1 MTDKRALKLFMLR
14 HGKGGAVVKGEDG
27 EPLFFHDKQLAKQ
40 ARQEGHVVSFG
51 IDHNKYKPRKEG
63 I

>member
-1 MTDKRALKLFMLR
+1 MSKNALKLFMLR

-27 EPLFFHDKQLAKQ
+27 EPLFFHNKQLAKQ
-40 ARQEGHVVSFG
+40 SRKEGYVVSFG
-51 IDHNKYKPRKEG
+51 IDHRKYKPRKEG

>member
-14 HGKGGAVVKGEDG
+14 HGKGGAV
-27 EPLFFHDKQLAKQ
+27 DKQLAKQ

-51 IDHNKYKPRKEG
+51 IDHNKYKPRKED